1 MIGVFFTKE
10 NDVHLASMSQLLWK
24 SNSSVFLQHTQK
36 GKKKKKKEKIKK
48 EEKEKEKEKGSKE
61 ENYRRKLSID
71 PQFAHWAEKCRS

>member
-1 MIGVFFTKE
+1 MNIQLGQSHSLSH
-10 NDVHLASMSQLLWK
+10 DVTWK
-24 SNSSVFLQHTQK
+24 HTQK